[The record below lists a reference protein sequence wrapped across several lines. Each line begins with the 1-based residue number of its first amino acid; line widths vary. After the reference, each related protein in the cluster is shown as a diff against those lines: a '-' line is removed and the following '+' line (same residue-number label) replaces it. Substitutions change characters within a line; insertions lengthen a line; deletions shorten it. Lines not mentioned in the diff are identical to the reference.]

1 MEAVAMYRAFSS
13 TAGSNVSYSLI
24 KESHSCHVLDTGSSF
39 VDALPSVWKASRTS
53 GKFLPFLF

>member
-1 MEAVAMYRAFSS
+1 MYRAFSS